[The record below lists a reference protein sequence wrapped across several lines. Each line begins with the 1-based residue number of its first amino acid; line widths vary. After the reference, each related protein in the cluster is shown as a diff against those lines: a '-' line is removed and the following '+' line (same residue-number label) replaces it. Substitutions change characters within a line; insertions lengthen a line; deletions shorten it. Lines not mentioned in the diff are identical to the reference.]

1 MIQQLKQMGLNPSA
15 IHCNLSQEGWR
26 EQELNRKEGRL
37 SDNGTIIVN
46 TGIYTGRSP
55 KDRFIVKTEE
65 NKDLVDWGEINQPL
79 SEESFDLLEKAVKKE
94 MNEKELFI
102 FDGFAGADKRYQLS
116 LRVITLKSWQG
127 HFSHNMFIR
136 PDEDELK
143 NFKPEFT
150 ILNAHS
156 TDIENWEELGLNS
169 KVFIILNLKKKI
181 AIIGGTEYGGEI
193 KKSIF
198 SALNFYLPL
207 EGVMPMHCSANIG
220 LNEDSALFF
229 GLSGTGKTTLST
241 DPERRLIGD
250 DEHGWSDEGI
260 FNFEGGCYAKTINLN
275 PTKEPDIY
283 NAIKPGALLENVITD
298 DNGIVDYSNGTITEN
313 TRVSYPI
320 DHIKNIEPS
329 EQGSHPNNVIFLTC
343 DAFGVL
349 PPVSK
354 LTPEMAMYHF
364 LSGYT
369 AKVAGTERGIT
380 EPVATF
386 STCFGAPFMPQ
397 YPTVYAELL
406 GQKLKK
412 HNTQAWLVNTG
423 WSGGGYGIGERIDLP
438 VTRQMLTS
446 ILNGKLKDMN
456 FTPDLNFKVL
466 IPENVPG
473 IDSNILNPRNTW
485 HDKRAYDA
493 KTKELINLFKKNF
506 IQYEDFG
513 DFSKAG
519 PD

>member
-1 MIQQLKQMGLNPSA
+1 MIQQLKHMGINPSA

-55 KDRFIVKTEE
+55 NDRFIVKTEE
-65 NKDLVDWGEINQPL
+65 NKDLVDWGEINQSL
-79 SEESFDLLEKAVKKE
+79 SEEAFDLLEKAVKKE
-94 MNEKELFI
+94 MDEKELFI
-102 FDGFAGADKRYQLS
+102 FDGFAGADKRYQLP

-136 PDEDELK
+136 PKSEELS

-156 TDIENWEELGLNS
+156 TDIKNWKELGLNS

-193 KKSIF
+193 KKSVF

-207 EGVMPMHCSANIG
+207 KGVMPMHCSANIG
-220 LNEDSALFF
+220 LNEDTALFF

-241 DPERRLIGD
+241 DPDRRLIGD
-250 DEHGWSDEGI
+250 DEHGWSDNGI
-260 FNFEGGCYAKTINLN
+260 FNFEGGCYAKTINLD
-275 PTKEPDIY
+275 PIKEPDIY

-298 DNGIVDYSNGTITEN
+298 DNGTVDYSNGTITEN

-320 DHIKNIEPS
+320 DYIKNIEPS
-329 EQGSHPNNVIFLTC
+329 EQGGHPNNVIFLTC

-406 GQKLKK
+406 GQKLKT
-412 HNTQAWLVNTG
+412 HNAQAWLVNTG
-423 WSGGGYGIGERIDLP
+423 WSGGGYGLGERIDLP
-438 VTRQMLTS
+438 VTRQMLTA
-446 ILNGKLKDMN
+446 ILDGKLKNTD
-456 FTPDLNFKVL
+456 FTPDSNFKVL
-466 IPENVPG
+466 IPDNIPG
-473 IDSNILNPRNTW
+473 VESNILNPRNTW
-485 HDKRAYDA
+485 KDKNAYDERA
-493 KTKELINLFKKNF
+493 KELINLFKKNF
-506 IQYEDFG
+506 VKYENFG
-513 DFSKAG
+513 NFSKAG